1 MIYACT
7 RRISDSAESAEKR
20 MREAGLSFLV
30 DFCSSD
36 RGKNE
41 NAYLGRLIAYETMAI
56 FVKRMTGSNISEIR
70 RDSLGKPYLPNE
82 PLCFSISHTEGLVL
96 VAVSDDKHIC
106 SVGADA
112 QIRID
117 NDRAIRMRERYFP
130 TLSLN
135 KNMRD
140 EKIKFYSLEADCLSE
155 IQSTWTGSDL
165 TSLWTY
171 AEALMK
177 CDGRGFGSIGDIDT
191 LSCECKWD
199 GRCVMLDGE
208 EFYLTVAYR

>member
-7 RRISDSAESAEKR
+7 RRIFGSAESAERR

-30 DFCSSD
+30 DFCCSD
-36 RGKNE
+36 KGKSE
-41 NAYLGRLIAYETMAI
+41 SAYLDRLIAYETLAI
-56 FVKRMTGSNISEIR
+56 FVKRTVGIDISEIR
-70 RDSLGKPYLPNE
+70 RDNLGKPYLPNE
-82 PLCFSISHTEGLVL
+82 PLCFSISHTDGLVL
-96 VAVSDDKHIC
+96 TAVSDEKYIR

-112 QIRID
+112 QTEID
-117 NDRAIRMRERYFP
+117 NDRAVRMRDRYFP

-135 KNMRD
+135 EDMRD
-140 EKIKFYSLEADCLSE
+140 EKIKFYFLEEDCLSE
-155 IQSTWTGSDL
+155 IPSVKNDSGL

-191 LSCECKWD
+191 LSCECKWND
-199 GRCVMLDGE
+199 RCVILDGE